1 MWQTNRLV
9 FLLCTTLF
17 SVSLCAQNSTLDS
30 LKSHLK
36 TEISAEEKA
45 KTQLNIA
52 RQLERIDLKEGK
64 RYALKALEY
73 KQNDSLSAEIH
84 NQLGR
89 FYFFTSKLDSATQQ
103 FQKAIS
109 ILKKTD
115 DEKRVAVIN
124 ISLGAIQLRQGKF
137 NETVETLTESAKY
150 FEATK
155 DSLNASKCYSNIATA
170 FAELEIFPQAI
181 SYSEKALG
189 IFRNLKQTQF
199 ELITLPNLATIYY
212 KNGDTLKSIN
222 YNAEAES
229 LAKKLNN
236 KRSLSLIYNNLGEIY
251 LDTDLD
257 KAEDYLEQTL
267 ALKAEL
273 NLQDGVEY
281 AQNNLGVIALK
292 KQDYRKAIPYLETAS
307 SKLKGKMLATNYENL
322 KEAYKG
328 LGQTAKALDYA
339 EKTKKLQDSVL
350 NAENQKA
357 FVEIEAKYEAEQKE
371 IEILN
376 LKNTN
381 LETDINRRKNRNFLI
396 GALGLLGATLIIGF
410 LMLKNSR
417 RKQTIAE
424 QQQILESQKVE
435 KLLKDQELVGLDAML
450 EGQEKER
457 RKIAQDMHDNLGAK
471 LSTLKLY
478 LEDIEATNPEA
489 FNKINPILEET
500 YDDVRSIA
508 HEKQSSALID
518 KGLIPAVQLV
528 ANRIK
533 GSKKLDIKVNNIDFN
548 SRIQNFKELQL
559 FRIIQELLT
568 NTIKHAKAK
577 QVNIQF
583 SEDENQLNL
592 IYEDDGKGF
601 NPSTT
606 KRGLGLQNIAHRVEK
621 VGGRFSLDT
630 SKGNGTTVIV
640 NVPL

>member
-1 MWQTNRLV
+1 MCQTNRLI
-9 FLLCTTLF
+9 FLLCATLF
-17 SVSLCAQNSTLDS
+17 SVSLCAQNSALDS
-30 LKSHLK
+30 LKLQLE

-64 RYALKALEY
+64 RYALKALEFN
-73 KQNDSLSAEIH
+73 QNDSLSAETY

-103 FQKAIS
+103 FQEAIS
-109 ILKKTD
+109 ILKKTED
-115 DEKRVAVIN
+115 DKRIAIIN

-199 ELITLPNLATIYY
+199 ELITLPNLATMYY
-212 KNGDTLKSIN
+212 KNGDTIKSIS
-222 YNAEAES
+222 YNAEAEA
-229 LAKKLNN
+229 LAKQINN
-236 KRSLSLIYNNLGEIY
+236 IRSLSLIYNNLGEIY
-251 LDTDLD
+251 LDSNLD
-257 KAEDYLEQTL
+257 KAEDYLKQTL
-267 ALKAEL
+267 ALKNEL

-292 KQDYRKAIPYLETAS
+292 KQNYPKAIPYLETAS
-307 SKLKGKMLATNYENL
+307 TKLKGKMLATNYENL
-322 KEAYKG
+322 KDAYKAS
-328 LGQTAKALDYA
+328 GQTSKALEYA
-339 EKTKKLQDSVL
+339 EKSQQLKDSVL

-357 FVEIEAKYEAEQKE
+357 FVEIEAKYEAEKKE
-371 IEILN
+371 LEILN
-376 LKNTN
+376 LKNAN
-381 LETDINRRKNRNFLI
+381 LETDIKRRKNRNFLI

-417 RKQTIAE
+417 RKRTIAE
-424 QQQILESQKVE
+424 QRQALESEKVE
-435 KLLKDQELVGLDAML
+435 TLLKDQELIGLDAML

-457 RKIAQDMHDNLGAK
+457 QKIAQDIHDNLGGK

-478 LEDIEATNPEA
+478 LEDIENSNPEA
-489 FNKINPILEET
+489 FNKINPLLEDT
-500 YDDVRSIA
+500 YDDVRNIA
-508 HEKQSSALID
+508 HDKQSSALID

-533 GSKKLDIKVNNIDFN
+533 GSKKLDIEVNNIDFH

-583 SEDENQLNL
+583 SEDDNQLNL
-592 IYEDDGKGF
+592 VYEDDGKGF
-601 NPSTT
+601 NANTT